1 MTSMTYDKKHPD
13 MSLWVSRE
21 PPGHQEQIYF
31 SSNKSISDVF
41 IPKNLKSKDS
51 SSVQSVLY

>member
-1 MTSMTYDKKHPD
+1 MTSMTYDKKHPLD

-51 SSVQSVLY
+51 